1 MSIFDAPIPFKT
13 RDTIFERLLINL
25 KNPHFLKAFLEN
37 MRLACFAEY

>member
-25 KNPHFLKAFLEN
+25 KNPHLEGVS
-37 MRLACFAEY
+37 RKHAIGLFR